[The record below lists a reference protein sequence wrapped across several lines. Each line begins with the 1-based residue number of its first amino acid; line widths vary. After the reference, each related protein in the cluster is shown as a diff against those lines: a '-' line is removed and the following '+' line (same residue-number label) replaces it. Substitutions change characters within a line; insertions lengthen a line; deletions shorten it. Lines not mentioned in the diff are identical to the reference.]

1 MEEFKFVLK
10 CLLFSCVIVIF
21 SQTRISGDTLEN
33 KALIFFKH
41 SETAHFVRAAADG
54 GVKLIRQGAEK
65 TQNFISEKF
74 GNGST
79 SSSSS
84 RSYSSQPQPA
94 SANAGLLRKLEPNEK
109 GSVYRNQQLGE
120 TADSSMAEPENEDN
134 LSIEE

>member
-10 CLLFSCVIVIF
+10 CLLISCVIVIF

-33 KALIFFKH
+33 KAFIFCKH
-41 SETAHFVRAAADG
+41 SETAHWVRAAADG

-65 TQNFISEKF
+65 TQNFISDKF
-74 GNGST
+74 GSSSSSS

-84 RSYSSQPQPA
+84 RSYSSEPQQQQA
-94 SANAGLLRKLEPNEK
+94 SSNTGLFRKLEKKEK
-109 GSVYRNQQLGE
+109 AQQLGE
-120 TADSSMAEPENEDN
+120 TAEPELNEDN